1 MSWFG
6 AAAKVGSGPGGGRGR
21 WMNQHHKTEQEE
33 SWVTRFG
40 HEMGELGLAVK
51 HFALL
56 NEIG

>member
-1 MSWFG
+1 
-6 AAAKVGSGPGGGRGR
+6 
-21 WMNQHHKTEQEE
+21 
-33 SWVTRFG
+33 VTRFG